1 MVFEMAPVRDP
12 VRPRTFFASASNPEV
27 PFVGAVRVDEAA
39 TRQEVALPAE
49 RRRRRRDV
57 RDGEAAGDEHQGHY
71 PEEADHCA
79 QRYWLTHADLFPSVR
94 HRRVRRP
101 NRDFVPPFR
110 FDMCLRSGDLTLGLE
125 HDAVAPARDAQG
137 NEHVGGAVGADDDLD
152 AVARVMRTASPDES
166 YSRYSRRLRG
176 SIRSGAA
183 SLSPTSPTIPNIA
196 RSLPA
201 VRGATDRRLI
211 ARSST
216 APRERRLQARGGIFG
231 GRSRA

>member
-1 MVFEMAPVRDP
+1 MIFEMAPVGDP

-39 TRQEVALPAE
+39 ARQEVALPAE

-57 RDGEAAGDEHQGHY
+57 RDGEAAGDEHQGRY

-125 HDAVAPARDAQG
+125 YDAVAPARDAQG

-183 SLSPTSPTIPNIA
+183 SFVAHIADDPEHRSIP
-196 RSLPA
+196 S
-201 VRGATDRRLI
+201 
-211 ARSST
+211 
-216 APRERRLQARGGIFG
+216 GGP
-231 GRSRA
+231 GRDGPPPYCTK

>member
-1 MVFEMAPVRDP
+1 MSNSSAVPGSP
-12 VRPRTFFASASNPEV
+12 AS
-27 PFVGAVRVDEAA
+27 EALTA
-39 TRQEVALPAE
+39 KSTSPNMSV
-49 RRRRRRDV
+49 
-57 RDGEAAGDEHQGHY
+57 
-71 PEEADHCA
+71 
-79 QRYWLTHADLFPSVR
+79 LTHADLFPSVR

-110 FDMCLRSGDLTLGLE
+110 FDMCVRSGDLTLGLE